1 MTHSLEKDKRNEV
14 GIIKEKG
21 EKMGKFLDLMLSENW
36 ETYKRIQLYKKLGDK
51 LESLPPNKLNK
62 IKKILEE

>member
-1 MTHSLEKDKRNEV
+1 
-14 GIIKEKG
+14 
-21 EKMGKFLDLMLSENW
+21 MGKFLDLMLSENW